1 MDEELGMTPR
11 SRLWRAAAVLFVL
24 INVGG
29 AAMGVAMGQRA
40 HTAEHVVLL
49 ILGIGA
55 YTVWRGRPQRQD
67 VPPTEPADQQR
78 MEYLQQSVDAMA
90 LEVER
95 IGEKQRFNEKLRA
108 ERDATLPPKKESD
121 ESGRT

>member
-1 MDEELGMTPR
+1 MDDEQGMTPR
-11 SRLWRAAAVLFVL
+11 SKLWRAAAALFIV

-55 YTVWRGRPQRQD
+55 YTVWRGRPQRENR
-67 VPPTEPADQQR
+67 PPIEPADER
-78 MEYLQQSVDAMA
+78 MQYLQQSVDAIA

-95 IGEKQRFNEKLRA
+95 LGEKQRFSEKLRA
-108 ERDATLPPKKESD
+108 ERDVAPPLKKESD

>member
-1 MDEELGMTPR
+1 MDEEQLTTPR

-55 YTVWRGRPQRQD
+55 YTVWRGRPQRKD
-67 VPPTEPADQQR
+67 VPHTGPADQR
-78 MEYLQQSVDAMA
+78 MEYLQQSVDAIA

-95 IGEKQRFNEKLRA
+95 LGEKQRFSEKLRA
-108 ERDATLPPKKESD
+108 ERDATLPTKRESD

>member
-1 MDEELGMTPR
+1 
-11 SRLWRAAAVLFVL
+11 
-24 INVGG
+24 
-29 AAMGVAMGQRA
+29 
-40 HTAEHVVLL
+40 
-49 ILGIGA
+49 
-55 YTVWRGRPQRQD
+55 
-67 VPPTEPADQQR
+67 
-78 MEYLQQSVDAMA
+78 MEYLQQSVDAIA